1 MIKVASSDI
10 KSLAS
15 GPLGGILTEGPYEVD
30 GRMTGE
36 CRRFGEYGT
45 VRY

>member
-15 GPLGGILTEGPYEVD
+15 GILGGILTEGPYEID
-30 GRMTGE
+30 EGE
-36 CRRFGEYGT
+36 G
-45 VRY
+45 